1 MFKKTML
8 VSALFFAFNAFSC
21 WFTQQNFNKAYIAG
35 VNFYKAHYNQNATTE
50 IENAKFTNGQTVS
63 LPLTVWFKVSPRIN
77 TIVDDKGQKKQ
88 IKYDIRVAKLYYKII
103 PLVNGAYNYES
114 DKYVW
119 RLAKSIDMG
128 DTPKWR
134 MDFTSPVQLF
144 GNATITKSMIQ
155 RNGDNIKSGDA
166 IVFAWY
172 IADNAPD
179 AVSNAQDITAGQPE
193 PFIYPAD
200 VEIGLKQHENQFYP
214 AHVMRVIYN
223 GKTTLGR

>member
-35 VNFYKAHYNQNATTE
+35 VNFYKAHYNQKATTE
-50 IENAKFTNGQTVS
+50 MEDAKFINGQRVS
-63 LPLTVWFKVSPRIN
+63 LPLTVWFKVSPRTN
-77 TIVDDKGQKKQ
+77 KIVVDEVQKT

-103 PLVNGAYNYES
+103 PLENGTYNYES

-128 DTPKWR
+128 DKPKWR

-144 GNATITKSMIQ
+144 GKATITKSMIQ
-155 RNGDNIKSGDA
+155 KNGDNIKSDDA

-172 IADNAPD
+172 IADNALD
-179 AVSNAQDITAGQPE
+179 AVSNAQDIEAGQPE

-200 VEIGLKQHENQFYP
+200 IETGHEQPHENQFYP

-223 GKTTLGR
+223 GKKTPGR